1 MTDVSRMVEKQ
12 KSSLTPTKE
21 INSTAVYEWL
31 SLEVLKGPLTLTR
44 TQQTIKE
51 GTSTQ
56 KSRLETP
63 LAEPCVM
70 GGK

>member
-12 KSSLTPTKE
+12 KSSLTPTKK
-21 INSTAVYEWL
+21 INSTAVYEWR

-56 KSRLETP
+56 KSQLETP